1 MDKRKP
7 LYLAVTLAI
16 LSLSALLLGA
26 WTMGQPA
33 NSTESSAAQSQMGR
47 TPSLRTD
54 MALQVD
60 STEPTTET
68 VPPDNAEMGQMMEEP
83 TGMMDSSMPMTGSM
97 AVQPMGDAD
106 MRQMMQ
112 MMWMMHHMMHR
123 MDPSVG
129 AMGSTMS
136 VTNTMTMTNTM
147 PMAQMMGMMMDC
159 MAMMESDMGAMDSS
173 MPMTSTMPMTGTAPM
188 TATTPLESP
197 GGSEDGEDSR

>member
-1 MDKRKP
+1 MDKQKP

-16 LSLSALLLGA
+16 LSLLALLLSA
-26 WTMGQPA
+26 WTMGQPPSRIE
-33 NSTESSAAQSQMGR
+33 NSVTQSLMGR
-47 TPSLRTD
+47 TSSLQTD
-54 MALQVD
+54 LVLQVD

-68 VPPDNAEMGQMMEEP
+68 APLDNAGMSQMMEEP

-123 MDPSVG
+123 MDPSMG
-129 AMGSTMS
+129 AMDSTMS